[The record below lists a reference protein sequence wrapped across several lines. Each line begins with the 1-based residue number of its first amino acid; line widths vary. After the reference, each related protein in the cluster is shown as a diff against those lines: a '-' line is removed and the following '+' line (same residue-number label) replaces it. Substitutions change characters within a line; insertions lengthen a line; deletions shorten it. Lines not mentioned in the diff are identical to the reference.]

1 MNSIIETL
9 TTLPLFNGVS
19 RERMTEV
26 VGSSKLHF
34 VKYSLGQTV
43 IGPEAECDSLLF
55 ILSGQLRLHSVS
67 ADGNF
72 TIEQTLT
79 APNVVL
85 PDFLFGRETQYPCT
99 ATALTA
105 VNIVKVAKA
114 EYLRILKMDDIFMFN
129 FLNHLSAGSQHTFTG
144 LLSALGN
151 CPEERFGCIIRS
163 LTLNGATDI
172 VLSCTSGSIYETLSI
187 RPEDLEKTFRD
198 LSDKGIM
205 SFTETRAAISNRQ
218 RILNALN

>member
-1 MNSIIETL
+1 MNSIIDTL
-9 TTLPLFNGVS
+9 KTLPLFNGVS

-26 VGSSKLHF
+26 VGNSRLHF

-43 IGPEAECDSLLF
+43 IGPAAECNNLLF
-55 ILSGQLRLHSVS
+55 LLSGQLRLHSVS

-105 VNIVKVAKA
+105 VNIVKISKP

-144 LLSALGN
+144 LLNALGDN
-151 CPEERFGCIIRS
+151 PEARLECIIRS

-172 VLSCTSGSIYETLSI
+172 VMSCTRGSIYETLSI
-187 RPEDLEKTFRD
+187 RPEDLEKTLRA
-198 LSDKGIM
+198 LSDKGIL
-205 SFTETRAAISNRQ
+205 SFTETRVAISNRQ